1 MCVNPASASL
11 VDGINKCKNHKSLS
25 CCLCMCVCQRY
36 SATVHLFTCACTW
49 LACVI
54 GVKSI
59 SPVVAWK
66 TFFKLQH
73 IYLTPPPSRSDL
85 IAENVINTA
94 DGVFVIVNALGE
106 MKPIPDRCVYGVP
119 WCRRISQLFTGDH
132 NYRLRNQEMCPPPL
146 LFFMNYRHYFYLH
159 VDRGGICVIYS
170 FAFPLFWNFTL
181 INSLMVS
188 NDD

>member
-1 MCVNPASASL
+1 MHVCVSEIQRDCAFVYMCMHVVSMCNRCE
-11 VDGINKCKNHKSLS
+11 INKP
-25 CCLCMCVCQRY
+25 CCGVENVLQV
-36 SATVHLFTCACTW
+36 ATHLFN
-49 LACVI
+49 
-54 GVKSI
+54 
-59 SPVVAWK
+59 
-66 TFFKLQH
+66 
-73 IYLTPPPSRSDL
+73 PPPSRSDL